1 LKSHNIKDETH
12 SCSTTPA
19 PPKKTKQLKPLFR
32 LSWVPA
38 KITIEFGN
46 LPEVYVIMC
55 RHSSISFVEFDMVVQ
70 MFLDD
75 KI

>member
-1 LKSHNIKDETH
+1 LKSQNIKDETH
-12 SCSTTPA
+12 FCSTTPV
-19 PPKKTKQLKPLFR
+19 PQKNTKQLKPLFR

-38 KITIEFGN
+38 KITIEVGN
-46 LPEVYVIMC
+46 LPKAYVIMC
-55 RHSSISFVEFDMVVQ
+55 RHSSISFVEFGMVVQ

>member
-1 LKSHNIKDETH
+1 
-12 SCSTTPA
+12 
-19 PPKKTKQLKPLFR
+19 LKPLFR

-46 LPEVYVIMC
+46 LPEVYVTMC